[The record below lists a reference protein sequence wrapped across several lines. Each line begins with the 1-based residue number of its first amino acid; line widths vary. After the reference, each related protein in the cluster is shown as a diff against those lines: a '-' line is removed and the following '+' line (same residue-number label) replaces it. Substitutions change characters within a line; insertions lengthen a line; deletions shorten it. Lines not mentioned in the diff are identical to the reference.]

1 MRVTPLLAVIVA
13 LFVTVLITAN
23 IVAVKLIGIAG
34 AILPAAVVV
43 FPVSYI
49 LADVLTEVYGYST
62 ARAVIWLAF
71 ICNALAVLF
80 FWVAGAL
87 PSAPVWDGQSAYQ
100 RILGYTPR
108 LLGASFAGYLVGE
121 FANAFLL
128 SRMKVATRGRWLWT
142 RTIGSTIIGEG
153 LDTIIFIGLAFAGT
167 MPGNVLGR
175 LMLNQWLAKVVF
187 ETLATPFTYA
197 AVRYLKRVE
206 GLDSYDRQVSFNPL
220 AVFGR
225 RSAVRG

>member
-1 MRVTPLLAVIVA
+1 MRVTPLLAVITA

-23 IVAVKLIGIAG
+23 IVAVRLIGVAG

-71 ICNALAVLF
+71 VCNALAVFF
-80 FWVAGAL
+80 FWLAGAL
-87 PSAPVWDGQSAYQ
+87 PAAPIWDGQSAYQ

-121 FANAFLL
+121 FSNAFIL
-128 SRMKVATRGRWLWT
+128 SRMKLFTRGRWLWS
-142 RTIGSTIIGEG
+142 RTIGSTIVGEG
-153 LDTIIFIGLAFAGT
+153 LDTVLFIGIAFAGT
-167 MPGNVLGR
+167 MTGGTLGR

-187 ETLATPFTYA
+187 ETLATPFTYVV
-197 AVRYLKRVE
+197 VRYLKRME
-206 GLDSYDRQVSFNPL
+206 RLDSYDRQVSFNPL
-220 AVFGR
+220 AIFSKG
-225 RSAVRG
+225 SAV